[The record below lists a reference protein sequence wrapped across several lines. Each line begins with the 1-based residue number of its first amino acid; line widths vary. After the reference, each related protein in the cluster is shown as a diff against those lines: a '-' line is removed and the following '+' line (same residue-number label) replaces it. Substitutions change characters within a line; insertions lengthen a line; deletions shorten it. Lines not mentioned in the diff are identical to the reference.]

1 MQTTT
6 CFYTVATKVKATF
19 TNDTT
24 TMQDNGGASFS
35 FSLNKVEWSD
45 FAHDFIQTMMAQ
57 VYPRRNKAQVCG
69 NPKVESKLKKV
80 TPAKLK
86 VRGDANENVDTN
98 NSEKSVDSVETAEV
112 VLHDRQSQSQI
123 DIAKFNFGDFNTG
136 SQYDV
141 VINKGGEIVPIQA
154 PKLEYYNT
162 PKRWFYELSRIFWV

>member
-1 MQTTT
+1 M
-6 CFYTVATKVKATF
+6 
-19 TNDTT
+19 
-24 TMQDNGGASFS
+24 
-35 FSLNKVEWSD
+35 
-45 FAHDFIQTMMAQ
+45 
-57 VYPRRNKAQVCG
+57 
-69 NPKVESKLKKV
+69 KKV

-136 SQYDV
+136 SEYDV
-141 VINKGGEIVPIQA
+141 VINKGGETVPIQA

-162 PKRWFYELSRIFWV
+162 PKSGFMNHHLYFGCEFPLEMGNTIIPVSGMYDYFFLEGTSNMNMNS